1 MRRVALLLLLALGSA
16 IPAGAADIRVATMN
30 LWNYLVQDR
39 RVEGRWMRDYP
50 KPEKEKTA
58 LALRRAVVEID
69 PDILAL
75 QEMGPAPFLRE
86 FQKDLAADGVEYP
99 HAIHF
104 QAVDKDRH
112 LAVLS
117 KIAPVEVL
125 RHGEMDFPYFGERLR
140 MKRGLL
146 EVVFPVP
153 GADGLTWSLF
163 VVHLKS
169 RWSDEPGDPGSQER
183 RTKEARAARNRILE
197 RFPEAEGLYL
207 IAGDFNDHRDSAPL
221 RRFRKR
227 GDVEISRIVEAYDTR
242 REKWTYFHKKSESYE
257 RVDFFLASPEMS
269 RFVAGEG
276 TVFDPLYPRAGTDHR
291 PVYLDLRL
299 GKADGGLVAE

>member
-16 IPAGAADIRVATMN
+16 TSAGAEDIRVATMN

-39 RVEGRWMRDYP
+39 RVEGRWMPDYP
-50 KPEKEKTA
+50 KPEKEKT
-58 LALRRAVVEID
+58 ALRRAVVEID

-86 FQKDLAADGVEYP
+86 FQKDLAADGVDYP
-99 HAIHF
+99 HAVHF
-104 QAVDKDRH
+104 QAVDEDRH

-125 RHGEMDFPYFGERLR
+125 RHREMDFPYFGERLR

-153 GADGLTWSLF
+153 GSDGATWSLF

-169 RWSDEPGDPGSQER
+169 RWSDQPGDPGSQER
-183 RTKEARAARNRILE
+183 RTKEAQAARDRILE

-221 RRFRKR
+221 RRFLKR
-227 GDVEISRIVEAYDTR
+227 GDVEISRIVEAFDTR
-242 REKWTYFHKKSESYE
+242 REKWTYFYKKKEIYE
-257 RVDFFLASPEMS
+257 RVDFFLTSPEMS
-269 RFVAGEG
+269 RFVVGEG
-276 TVFDPLYPRAGTDHR
+276 TVFDPRYVREGTDHR

-299 GKADGGLVAE
+299 EKDPAGPVPE